1 MASRVLG
8 VDPGTSVTGY
18 GVVER
23 KGGGLISV
31 GYGIIASP
39 PRRGMAARLETIYR
53 ALGEIIG
60 QYRPD
65 CLSVEGLFFAKNVQ
79 SALKLGQARG
89 VALLAAAQAGLP
101 LFEYSPAEIKGA
113 VTGYG
118 AADKGQVQRMVASLL
133 GLDSIP
139 TPPDAADALAVAICH
154 LSAAALKGRIGSAQ

>member
-1 MASRVLG
+1 MKIVPGLRGIAAAVLL
-8 VDPGTSVTGY
+8 VVT
-18 GVVER
+18 
-23 KGGGLISV
+23 
-31 GYGIIASP
+31 P
-39 PRRGMAARLETIYR
+39 
-53 ALGEIIG
+53 
-60 QYRPD
+60 
-65 CLSVEGLFFAKNVQ
+65 
-79 SALKLGQARG
+79 
-89 VALLAAAQAGLP
+89 AAQAGLP